1 MTTAALVQDPPPML
15 IGERLNAQG
24 SKKMKELLLAEDYDG
39 IAALGREQIDGGA
52 HTLDICVA
60 MTERRDETYLMSQ
73 VVRKLSQTVEA
84 PLVID
89 TTEAEVLEAALEAAP
104 GRVIVNAVNME
115 NGRQRLDAMLP
126 LVRDYGAATIALT
139 IDEHG
144 MARTAD
150 RKVEVARKIHD
161 IATREFGLRPDALIF
176 DALTFTLATG
186 DAESANTA
194 VETLEGIKRIKAELP
209 GVLTSLGVSNVSY
222 GFKPAARWVL
232 NSVFLYHSVQAGL
245 DMAIVNPKQV
255 TPYADIPA
263 AQRDLAEDLLLN
275 RRPDAAARFI
285 AFFEGAKQRQAAAA
299 DPTATMSPAERL
311 RWRILHRQPEG
322 CEADIDAVVAEGV
335 REITG
340 IANFPMQPGYTYPNA
355 DTSQVAARVLNQV
368 LLPAMKEVGDRFGCG
383 ELILPFVLQSAEAMK
398 RAVTHLERYLEKTEG
413 VAKGRVVLATV
424 YGDVHD
430 IGKNLIKTILSN
442 NGYDVHDLGKQVP
455 VHDVVDRAVALK
467 ADVIGLSALLV
478 STSRQMPLVVREL
491 DRRGLADPGAR
502 RRCRDQP
509 RVRPRHHVHRRAAVL
524 RRRDLL
530 PRRVRRIG
538 YGGPTGRPG
547 RAAGSAGGRTARCRG
562 AQDSGRRRRGDH
574 RAVGD
579 RNPRGRRAGAA
590 VLGRTHRRF
599 AAARRGLRA
608 PERDAPLQDIV
619 GRGWLPG
626 ARGRRADGQG
636 ARAVEAGVEGPA
648 RGFRGTADSHE
659 AGSGRRGLA
668 RARGRVRLFP
678 GAVGGQPGPRVRS
691 RRPFEAARAVLVP
704 APARR
709 GPPVPGRLLPARRF

>member
-1 MTTAALVQDPPPML
+1 ML

-139 IDEHG
+139 IDEQG

-263 AQRDLAEDLLLN
+263 AQRELAEDLLFN

-285 AFFEGAKQRQAAAA
+285 AFFEGAKQRQAAAV
-299 DPTATMSPAERL
+299 DPTADMSPAERL

-355 DTSQVAARVLNQV
+355 DTSQVAVRVLNQV

-430 IGKNLIKTILSN
+430 IGKNLIKTILAN
-442 NGYDVHDLGKQVP
+442 NGYEVHDLGKQVP
-455 VHDVVDRAVALK
+455 VQR
-467 ADVIGLSALLV
+467 
-478 STSRQMPLVVREL
+478 
-491 DRRGLADPGAR
+491 RRGPRGRAEGGRHRPVGAAGLDLAPDAARRARAGPARPRDPGAR
-502 RRCRDQP
+502 GRRRHQP
-509 RVRPRHHVHRRAAVL
+509 RVRPRHHLHRRAA
-524 RRRDLL
+524 RTRAACSTAATRSRGWKRWTGWPTR
-530 PRRVRRIG
+530 PRGGNCWRASGAPPQVRRI
-538 YGGPTGRPG
+538 PV
-547 RAAGSAGGRTARCRG
+547 AAG
-562 AQDSGRRRRGDH
+562 RGDH
-574 RAVGD
+574 RAVGGRD
-579 RNPRGRRAGAA
+579 ARGGRADAA
-590 VLGRTHRRF
+590 VLGR
-599 AAARRGLRA
+599 A
-608 PERDAPLQDIV
+608 DASC
-619 GRGWLPG
+619 RC
-626 ARGRRADGQG
+626 
-636 ARAVEAGVEGPA
+636 
-648 RGFRGTADSHE
+648 
-659 AGSGRRGLA
+659 
-668 RARGRVRLFP
+668 
-678 GAVGGQPGPRVRS
+678 RS
-691 RRPFEAARAVLVP
+691 TRCSST
-704 APARR
+704 
-709 GPPVPGRLLPARRF
+709 